1 MKTYSLKDTGG
12 LLVATLFA
20 MARLSAAH
28 SWPEEIRR
36 IAPNGTLVGPVGYS
50 RANNQYQLIHGLD
63 SALLYMPE
71 RAVLTDASYNQASP
85 MPKAAPGDW
94 VAIQYNENGHV
105 SLPESPIL
113 NRVSPVNRGTIY
125 LYGTTNNNLADVRF
139 ADVHLKWTADGTGG
153 DKKGRL
159 LATRHFD
166 DGQCREPV
174 ADATGDPAGIKAFR
188 QANFKIPDIMG
199 GRLMCQSDIKL
210 PDDLKIGQVYTIIWV
225 WDWPQTR
232 ERGVAVSPYTFIEE
246 NKDAIVSV
254 PEIYTGVVDIK
265 IVDPCDESLGEVKG
279 PGCKGVGKTDVQF
292 VETDFS
298 KAAIRAQ
305 MANLFMVKVPQKGKA
320 AKAGVDYNEADI
332 PMAGLIG
339 RTDRPNPIPYDIQ
352 ARNMA
357 RQKSMAVAVGGNINA
372 PSATQTASPHT
383 GGGSVSAS
391 SSTAPASTASSAT
404 QTGSPPAGG
413 VFLSASYST
422 APAPAASSA
431 PISSASQASNS
442 APTSIPV
449 TVSQESSVSAPVST
463 NSPTEGS
470 GHNPVA
476 GNTKFVM
483 VTQTIT
489 MPASTVYVTET
500 TQTAIM
506 TATIYETAYN
516 QTTSAPKFRRGK
528 GQWGFV
534 GRN

>member
-12 LLVATLFA
+12 LLVAALFA
-20 MARLSAAH
+20 MVRLSAGH
-28 SWPEEIRR
+28 SWPEQVRR
-36 IAPNGTLVGPVGYS
+36 IAPNGTMVGPVGYS
-50 RANNQYQLIHGLD
+50 RAYQTGDNQYQLIHGLD

-71 RAVLTDASYNQASP
+71 RAVLTDQSYNVNYA

-105 SLPESPIL
+105 SLPESPQL

-159 LATRHFD
+159 LATRHYD
-166 DGQCREPV
+166 DGQCREPLNP
-174 ADATGDPAGIKAFR
+174 ATGDPAGIKAFR

-210 PDDLKIGQVYTIIWV
+210 PADLKIGQVYTIIWV

-254 PEIYTGVVDIK
+254 PEIYTGVVDIN

-279 PGCKGVGKTDVQF
+279 PGCKGGGKTDVQF

-357 RQKSMAVAVGGNINA
+357 RQKSLFVQVGGSVNA
-372 PSATQTASPHT
+372 PSASSHT

-391 SSTAPASTASSAT
+391 SSTASSAT

-413 VFLSASYST
+413 VFLSASSST

-431 PISSASQASNS
+431 PVSSASQASNS
-442 APTSIPV
+442 APTSIPA

-463 NSPTEGS
+463 NNPTEGN
-470 GHNPVA
+470 GQNPIA

-500 TQTAIM
+500 TQIAIM